1 VHALQTGALI
11 SFASK
16 ANSSFSS
23 LNRSKQC
30 FLLEFVDLLGVMFT
44 GERRRIVVRER
55 EEGVWLV
62 KKEWRR
68 RGWRVL
74 GDGVLRQ
81 ERINILDFDG
91 FDVLLV

>member
-1 VHALQTGALI
+1 M
-11 SFASK
+11 
-16 ANSSFSS
+16 
-23 LNRSKQC
+23 
-30 FLLEFVDLLGVMFT
+30 MFT

-68 RGWRVL
+68 RGWRVVS
-74 GDGVLRQ
+74 DGVLRQ